1 MAGVYPGV
9 GQRCGKEGLAL
20 YFSFSNQHTRD
31 HHSHAPIV
39 GLNAPMQT
47 SNGPDL
53 ARLQLKQAGGLWCA
67 Q

>member
-31 HHSHAPIV
+31 HQPCAYCWAERP
-39 GLNAPMQT
+39 NANVKRT
-47 SNGPDL
+47 
-53 ARLQLKQAGGLWCA
+53 
-67 Q
+67 